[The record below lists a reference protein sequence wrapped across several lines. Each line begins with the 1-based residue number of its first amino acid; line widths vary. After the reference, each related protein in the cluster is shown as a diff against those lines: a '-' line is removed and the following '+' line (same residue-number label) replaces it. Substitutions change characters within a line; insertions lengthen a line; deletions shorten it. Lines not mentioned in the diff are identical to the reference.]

1 MNEGNKRDEMTME
14 KNVEISHIRN
24 RNPKKQRRNCAN
36 ICRWERRTN
45 IEKVSKYSFNF
56 SSKSSLAFFPL
67 GNSGEFFEQIYV
79 ERWECSGSSSTLKW
93 IYALLGALMQW
104 FWQFSSVFIT
114 SDTAAELFWLQK
126 FSSCFLSTFYSP
138 RDRPKA
144 NCSNARN
151 AQNFAISQLT
161 STAVSKR
168 ERKVMVNLTHELKF
182 TKWKMWAKVA
192 LDNKWEKK
200 LSDEPQTHHETAVD
214 KSFIRAHFTESR
226 ARDKMRPLTR
236 GRHDQSIASWRSL

>member
-1 MNEGNKRDEMTME
+1 MEINETRWRWKKMWKSHTFGIGIRKSREGIVQTYV
-14 KNVEISHIRN
+14 VESEGQIL
-24 RNPKKQRRNCAN
+24 KKFPN
-36 ICRWERRTN
+36 ILSTSRRTRRSLFSHW
-45 IEKVSKYSFNF
+45 ETLENF
-56 SSKSSLAFFPL
+56 SSRFTSNAENVPDHRQLWSGFMLCSALSCSDFDNSRVFSSPPTQQQNFFDCKNSHLAFF
-67 GNSGEFFEQIYV
+67 
-79 ERWECSGSSSTLKW
+79 
-93 IYALLGALMQW
+93 
-104 FWQFSSVFIT
+104 
-114 SDTAAELFWLQK
+114 
-126 FSSCFLSTFYSP
+126 STFYSP

-161 STAVSKR
+161 LTAVSKR